1 MRGWPVLAQWR
12 TRCRDARWL
21 TGQPAGILATVMTEP
36 GSGPIMLYD
45 GDCGM
50 CSAIVQFVLK
60 REASP
65 AFRFVALQSD
75 EGRHLS
81 GRYGVPDDMS
91 TAAVIHDDS
100 ALLRSDAVLF
110 AFRLLRQPWRTVGTL
125 TWIPRPVRDAVY
137 RVIARYRRLLGPP
150 RSCVLPDAA
159 TRGRFGGGDAN

>member
-1 MRGWPVLAQWR
+1 
-12 TRCRDARWL
+12 
-21 TGQPAGILATVMTEP
+21 MTEP
-36 GSGPIMLYD
+36 GGSPVLLYD

-65 AFRFVALQSD
+65 AFRFVALQSG
-75 EGRHLS
+75 EGRRLS

-91 TAAVIHDDS
+91 TAAVINDDS

-110 AFRLLRQPWRTVGTL
+110 AFRTLRQPWRTIGTL
-125 TWIPRPVRDAVY
+125 TWVPRPVRDAVY

-159 TRGRFGGGDAN
+159 TRSRFGSEKAS